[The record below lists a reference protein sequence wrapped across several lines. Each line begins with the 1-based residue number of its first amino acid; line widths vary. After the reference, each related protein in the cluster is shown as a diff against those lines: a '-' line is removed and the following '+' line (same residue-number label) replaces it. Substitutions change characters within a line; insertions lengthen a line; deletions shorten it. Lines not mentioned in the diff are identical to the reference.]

1 MLFLFA
7 YGKMFILNKALE
19 QNTKCCK
26 QKWAQREVLRS
37 HDVTKPGVNVTR
49 KATTANIK

>member
-1 MLFLFA
+1 
-7 YGKMFILNKALE
+7 LNNTLE

-26 QKWAQREVLRS
+26 QKWAQREVPRS
-37 HDVTKPGVNVTR
+37 HDVTKPCFNVTR